1 MKLRR
6 LLAAGLGAAAV
17 TLAPLLAAAPAGAA
31 AGNATITVVHG
42 IPATPVDVYANGSKL
57 LSDFTFKTV
66 TQPLSVP
73 AGSHTI
79 DVRKAGAAPASAPIL
94 SATETVPA
102 GANVTLVADLSAAGN
117 PALVPFVNDTT
128 PVGSGKGLLVVRH
141 TAAAPAVDVYAGSA
155 KVISGL
161 ANGNQAKLAVPAGTV
176 PAKVTLAGQSSTVIG
191 PVTVPV
197 TAGMATVVY
206 AIGSASGHTLT
217 AVTQQYPLGGAP
229 ASAQAG
235 SGGMAADP
243 ATPGWPFAVIGAAGL
258 MLALAGGFR
267 LVRR

>member
-1 MKLRR
+1 MRR
-6 LLAAGLGAAAV
+6 R
-17 TLAPLLAAAPAGAA
+17 T
-31 AGNATITVVHG
+31 
-42 IPATPVDVYANGSKL
+42 
-57 LSDFTFKTV
+57 
-66 TQPLSVP
+66 
-73 AGSHTI
+73 
-79 DVRKAGAAPASAPIL
+79 SAPIL
-94 SATETVPA
+94 SATENVPA

-191 PVTVPV
+191 PVNVPV